1 MWINYN
7 RSSNDRINKLIERIL
22 KLIYSDQTSTFQELN
37 NEDNSVI
44 VHQKHVETLAT
55 LLYEVEN
62 NISPVIVLE
71 LAKCFI

>member
-1 MWINYN
+1 MNYN

-71 LAKCFI
+71 LAKFFI